1 LIEQLL
7 CKDPNYR
14 LGSSRLGAAS
24 IKSHP
29 WFNNINWND
38 ILEKK
43 TDGPIAPDVS
53 VKQNDDIW
61 FHYLRTLQEPAPEK
75 TVDYGTIFA
84 NF

>member
-1 LIEQLL
+1 MIFW
-7 CKDPNYR
+7 R
-14 LGSSRLGAAS
+14 
-24 IKSHP
+24 
-29 WFNNINWND
+29 
-38 ILEKK
+38 KK